1 LKRKKRHLKPRS
13 NLKVSLKSKN
23 LIYFLEEK
31 KAKKDKNAPKRA
43 ISAFFFYQKTRREPL
58 KTEQKELS
66 NKELISKMSEEWKN
80 LSEEQRQPYHRMAEQ
95 DKVRYENDK
104 KQYEKTKGTASASKT
119 SAAKPGKK
127 PAKKAGEDHE

>member
-1 LKRKKRHLKPRS
+1 
-13 NLKVSLKSKN
+13 
-23 LIYFLEEK
+23 
-31 KAKKDKNAPKRA
+31 
-43 ISAFFFYQKTRREPL
+43 
-58 KTEQKELS
+58 
-66 NKELISKMSEEWKN
+66 MSEEWKN